1 MSSRGTHPMEAL
13 EVLEIAAESALR
25 AAIAGNVVLALRLF
39 RQVRRLPTPVVTAR
53 IHTMSTTW
61 SPLWASFTYG
71 MVFFIAGFLSHTVLG
86 FFLTDP
92 TGVSIHELAEALFGA
107 SGFVCIGFGLA
118 KIDGRLRLKRSPLL
132 ARVGGKGG
140 SRR

>member
-1 MSSRGTHPMEAL
+1 MEAL
-13 EVLEIAAESALR
+13 EILGIAAEIALL

-39 RQVRRLPTPVVTAR
+39 RQVRAMPTPVVTAR

-71 MVFFIAGFLSHTVLG
+71 MVFFIAGFLGHSILG

-92 TGVSIHELAEALFGA
+92 TGESIHEIAEALFGA
-107 SGFVCIGFGLA
+107 SGFVCFGFGLA
-118 KIDGRLRLKRSPLL
+118 KIDGRLRLKVSPLL
-132 ARVGGKGG
+132 GRSGGEGWSG
-140 SRR
+140 R